1 MTKNKIICTLGK
13 QDIPIIQKQPPFRV
27 DLLESNIILFG
38 SAMSGKTNFLKL
50 IITSLH
56 KTRNVNNENI
66 FILDF
71 GGALSEDY
79 ENLPLVAA
87 CFDNSNEE
95 YVKRIFRL
103 MENQLRSNISKLKGK
118 NFQSDECESIPHTT
132 LIIDNINL
140 FLDEPRYTA
149 YRESLF
155 KICRDGLS
163 KGITVVATASSIKGF
178 GSMLNSFK
186 QKIALEMPAESY
198 SEIFGGKTISV
209 GTEPGRGIAN
219 ITLLPDADWTFPS
232 QRAYEVLLYEAEKI
246 DDDFMEKV
254 KAKFKTTVKKYI
266 RFPDNLSGSEYEK
279 ITGDNLDSKAIG
291 LDYTECKPVYIDF
304 KKTRAVAMYGRKAK
318 LNLVTLD
325 RLLKPYYNND
335 DVRIC
340 VVDDGRKELSEMK
353 DIASN
358 CEYIQ
363 GNNAQKH
370 HPLQQLIGY
379 IHINIADLSTLTIPP
394 YNDSVIKTC
403 RPDLKASDHRIDGN
417 KGKTTIL
424 VLHSKQLYTA
434 SNASE
439 IFLSYIFPELKSLAE
454 EYNLIFIFSDVKS
467 INTQDSRKALNS
479 NIDVA
484 LLFDNISEFVNDR
497 GNNSVFGYMDVKALK
512 EEYARCED
520 GDGYYY
526 NIDEDDLKKVRFI
539 TNQSEE

>member
-1 MTKNKIICTLGK
+1 MGK

-95 YVKRIFRL
+95 YVKRVFRL

-198 SEIFGGKTISV
+198 SEIFGSKTISV

-266 RFPDNLSGSEYEK
+266 RFPDTLSENEYKE
-279 ITGDNLDSKAIG
+279 ITGNNPDNTNIG
-291 LDYTECKPVYIDF
+291 LDYTECKPVSIDL
-304 KKTRAVAMYGRKAK
+304 KKTRAVAMYDRKTK
-318 LNLVTLD
+318 LNIDTLD
-325 RLLKPYYNND
+325 RLLEPYYNKD

-340 VVDDGRKELSEMK
+340 ILDDGRKELLKISEK
-353 DIASN
+353 TSN

-363 GNNAQKH
+363 SKDNNKH
-370 HPLQQLIGY
+370 SPLQQLIGY
-379 IHINIADLSTLTIPP
+379 IHCNITDLSALTIPP
-394 YNDSVIKTC
+394 YNNSVLSIC
-403 RPDLKASDHRIDGN
+403 RRDLASDNPIYEN
-417 KGKTTIL
+417 KTTIF

-467 INTQDSRKALNS
+467 INSKDSREALNS